1 MREIDP
7 VKTARRVAV
16 FCGSSTGSRTQ
27 YRTAAEQLAG
37 ALCARGIGLVYG
49 GGNVGLMG
57 VLADAMLARGGDVV
71 GVVPEALAAK
81 EVAHLGLPDLRIVD
95 SMHARKAMMADLAD
109 AFIALPGGF
118 GTFEEIIE
126 VVTWTQLGL
135 HVKRTGLINVLGFY
149 DPLLAQFDH
158 AVAEGFLKATS
169 RSLVAAHADPEA
181 LLALVLEPPSPVE
194 PKWIRSPAQT

>member
-1 MREIDP
+1 M
-7 VKTARRVAV
+7 TAPRRVAV
-16 FCGSSTGSRTQ
+16 FCGSSTGYKPE
-27 YRTAAEQLAG
+27 YRVAAEQLAE

-57 VLADAMLARGGDVV
+57 VLADAMLARAGDVI

-81 EVAHLGLPDLRIVD
+81 EIAHLGLPDLRIVD
-95 SMHARKAMMADLAD
+95 SMHTRKAMMASLAD

-135 HVKRTGLINVLGFY
+135 HAKRTGLVNVLGFY
-149 DPLLAQFDH
+149 GPLLAQFDH
-158 AVAEGFLKATS
+158 AVAEGFLKASS
-169 RSLVAAHADPEA
+169 RSLVAAHAEPQA
-181 LLALVLEPPSPVE
+181 LLDLVLEPPPAIE

>member
-1 MREIDP
+1 MTSEAG
-7 VKTARRVAV
+7 ARRVAV
-16 FCGSSTGSRTQ
+16 FCGSSPGWRPE
-27 YRTAAEQLAG
+27 YRAAAEQLAD
-37 ALCARGIGLVYG
+37 AFCKRRIGLVYG

-81 EVAHLGLPDLRIVD
+81 EVAHRGLPDLRIVD
-95 SMHARKAMMADLAD
+95 SMHTRKAMMADLSD

-135 HVKRTGLINVLGFY
+135 HMKRTGLVNVLGFY

-169 RSLVAAHADPEA
+169 RSLVAAHADPRT
-181 LLALVLEPPSPVE
+181 LLDLVLEPPAPVE
-194 PKWIRSPAQT
+194 AKWIRSSAQT

>member
-1 MREIDP
+1 MSAP
-7 VKTARRVAV
+7 RRVAV
-16 FCGSSTGSRTQ
+16 FCGSSTGRRPE
-27 YRTAAEQLAG
+27 YRAAAEQLAD
-37 ALCARGIGLVYG
+37 ALCDRRIGLVYG

-57 VLADAMLARGGDVV
+57 VLADAMLARSGDVI

-95 SMHARKAMMADLAD
+95 SMHTRKAMMANLSD

-135 HVKRTGLINVLGFY
+135 HVKRTGLVNVLGFY

-158 AVAEGFLKATS
+158 AVREGFLKAS
-169 RSLVAAHADPEA
+169 NRSLVAAHADPQA
-181 LLALVLEPPSPVE
+181 LLDLVLEPPAPAE
-194 PKWIRSPAQT
+194 PKWIRSSAQT

>member
-1 MREIDP
+1 MSSE
-7 VKTARRVAV
+7 ARRVAV
-16 FCGSSTGSRTQ
+16 FCGSSTGCRPE
-27 YRTAAEQLAG
+27 YRAAAEQLAE
-37 ALCARGIGLVYG
+37 ALCTRRIGLVYG

-57 VLADAMLARGGDVV
+57 VLADAVLARGGDII

-95 SMHARKAMMADLAD
+95 SMHTRKAMMADLSD

-135 HVKRTGLINVLGFY
+135 HVKRTGLVNVLGFY
-149 DPLLAQFDH
+149 DHLLAQFDH
-158 AVAEGFLKATS
+158 AVREGFLKATS
-169 RSLVAAHADPEA
+169 RSLVAAHADPLA
-181 LLALVLEPPSPVE
+181 LLDLVLQSPAPVE
-194 PKWIRSPAQT
+194 PKWIRSQAET

>member
-1 MREIDP
+1 MTP
-7 VKTARRVAV
+7 SLRVAV
-16 FCGSSTGSRTQ
+16 FCGSSTGSRPE
-27 YRTAAEQLAG
+27 YRSATEQLAE
-37 ALCARGIGLVYG
+37 ALCARQIGLVYG

-57 VLADAMLARGGDVV
+57 VLADAMLACGGDVV
-71 GVVPEALAAK
+71 GIVPEALAAR

-95 SMHARKAMMADLAD
+95 SMHTRKAMMAGLSD

-135 HVKRTGLINVLGFY
+135 HAKRTGLVNVLGFY

-158 AVAEGFLKATS
+158 AVAEGFLKAS
-169 RSLVAAHADPEA
+169 NRALVAAHADPLA
-181 LLALVLEPPSPVE
+181 LLDLVLEPPAPVE